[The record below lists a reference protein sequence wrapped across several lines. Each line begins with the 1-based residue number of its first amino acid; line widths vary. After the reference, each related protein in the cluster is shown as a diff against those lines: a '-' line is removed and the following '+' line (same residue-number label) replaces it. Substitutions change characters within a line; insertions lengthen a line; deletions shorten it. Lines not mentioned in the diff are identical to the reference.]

1 MKSYGNFLWS
11 AVLLAAGYGEAKEC
25 HGDRTLVLFQHQE
38 QYEDIETELCYTRF
52 RYYSSQMGMYISSDP
67 IGQEGN
73 NPTLHGYVPDV
84 NTWLDVFGLDIIKVN
99 PSDINYSQ
107 RTVPEI
113 RIFAPEKF
121 EPMRVINVEGQL
133 VSYDNRRLLSAQNA
147 GITEIEIELINPS
160 DPFPKSEK
168 GKTWKE
174 KFIERFNDK
183 RNIEAGGVVP
193 PTGFKSKPTLACK

>member
-1 MKSYGNFLWS
+1 MKRRIQKYISVFVLS
-11 AVLLAAGYGEAKEC
+11 ALLLAAGYGEAKKC
-25 HGDRTLVLFQHQE
+25 HGDRTLVLFRHQE
-38 QYEDIETELCYTRF
+38 QYEDIEKELCYTQF

-99 PSDINYSQ
+99 PSD
-107 RTVPEI
+107 
-113 RIFAPEKF
+113 
-121 EPMRVINVEGQL
+121 
-133 VSYDNRRLLSAQNA
+133 
-147 GITEIEIELINPS
+147 
-160 DPFPKSEK
+160 PFPKSEK

-183 RNIEAGGVVP
+183 RNIEAGGIVS